1 VNNVSGNELLRK
13 VAREKMPDRE
23 QVRKNIKLIAT
34 QKQRPMRTYFR
45 PAVAVATAAVMIAC
59 VLFIN
64 TLFSPQDVNVFV
76 LRVYAMEQQADGS
89 FELRE
94 FDLINQSGTWGAIL
108 DGTILYLN
116 ITLGFE
122 GENIRSVEFSTEV
135 GFFAKHNVDMER
147 ETEGGITLYTGDN
160 AIILQGAGFERIG
173 NSFTLTE
180 SEIADSA
187 LLFLGQEN
195 IDMEQRHLGLQ
206 DMVIRAIVTF
216 IDGTTQEET
225 ISINL
230 EGRQGV
236 ILSGDFSEYAAS
248 RNDWLNWLNNIPLEE
263 NNLVPE
269 SVQVLTDVCE
279 NGIVYEF
286 LVSGALFP
294 LVILEN
300 DLYFDEYGVFR
311 GDMIII
317 YPEGY
322 IAVAR
327 RGNDGVL
334 TGMVYRIP
342 EESMAVLRN
351 R

>member
-1 VNNVSGNELLRK
+1 MQRQRK
-13 VAREKMPDRE
+13 R
-23 QVRKNIKLIAT
+23 
-34 QKQRPMRTYFR
+34 RTRFR
-45 PAVAVATAAVMIAC
+45 SAVAFASTAAVIAF
-59 VLFIN
+59 VLLFN
-64 TLFSPQDVNVFV
+64 TLFVPQDINMFV
-76 LRVYAMEQQADGS
+76 IRAYAMEQQSDGS

-94 FDLINQSGTWGAIL
+94 LDLVNQSGTWGAIL

-122 GENIRSVEFSTEV
+122 GENIRSVEFNTDV
-135 GFFAKHNVDMER
+135 GFFAKHNADMER
-147 ETEGGITLYTGDN
+147 GTEGGITLYTGDN

-180 SEIADSA
+180 NEIADSA
-187 LLFLGQEN
+187 LLFLGQDN

-216 IDGTTQEET
+216 VDGTTQEET
-225 ISINL
+225 IAINL

-236 ILSGDFSEYAAS
+236 ILSGDFSEYAANRS
-248 RNDWLNWLNNIPLEE
+248 DWLNWLDNIPLEE

-269 SVQVLTDVCE
+269 SVQVLTDACE

-300 DLYFDEYGVFR
+300 DLHFDEYGVFR
-311 GDMIII
+311 GDMITI

-342 EESMAVLRN
+342 EESMAVLWN